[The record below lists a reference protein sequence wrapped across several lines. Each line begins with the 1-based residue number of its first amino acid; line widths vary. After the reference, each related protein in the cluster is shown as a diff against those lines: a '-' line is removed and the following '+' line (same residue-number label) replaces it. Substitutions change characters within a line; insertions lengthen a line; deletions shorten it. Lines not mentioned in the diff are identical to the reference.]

1 MKKTITALAVL
12 GAFMAN
18 ASAQSNVTIYGIVD
32 AGVTHVNNNGTGPD
46 ITSVEAGQLQTSRWG
61 FRGVEDIGNGIKA
74 RFDLEGTLFNDT
86 GTAGVGTGAPVPGT
100 ITSSATSLFD
110 RQATVGL
117 SGNFGSID
125 IGRQNILGVNSV
137 GMAEPMGLSFAGTS
151 PNVLFSAMNNGFVY
165 GTYGANYSGS
175 ALRQGNSVKYVTPV
189 WNGLGFAVMRAM
201 GERPDNIQANS
212 YTGVAAFYTAGPFGA
227 AGAYARMKNATNDLL
242 KSYAVG
248 LKYTMPAAV
257 LKATY
262 SANELESTNRKIAVA
277 GVGVDV
283 PMSPAIT
290 LTAAVYDTRRD
301 GDGIEND
308 SQQYIAIAKYAF
320 SKRSIGYVSIGHAQ
334 TDSVVGAQVSP
345 NGFINLAPG
354 FVAAGSDKAN
364 RFTAGVMH
372 AF

>member
-32 AGVTHVNNNGTGPD
+32 AGVTYVDNNGSGD

-86 GTAGVGTGAPVPGT
+86 GTAGVGTGSPST
-100 ITSSATSLFD
+100 TSLFD

-151 PNVLFSAMNNGFVY
+151 PNVLFSAMNNAFVY
-165 GTYGANYSGS
+165 GSYGANYSGS
-175 ALRQGNSVKYVTPV
+175 ALRQSNSVKYVTPV

-201 GERPDNIQANS
+201 GERAGNIQANS

-227 AGAYARMKNATNDLL
+227 AGAYARMKNGSADPSLPIDLL

-262 SANELESTNRKIAVA
+262 SANELERTNRKIAVA

-334 TDSVVGAQVSP
+334 TDSVVVTQVSP
-345 NGFINLAPG
+345 DAFINLAQG
-354 FVAAGSDKAN
+354 FVGVGSDKAN